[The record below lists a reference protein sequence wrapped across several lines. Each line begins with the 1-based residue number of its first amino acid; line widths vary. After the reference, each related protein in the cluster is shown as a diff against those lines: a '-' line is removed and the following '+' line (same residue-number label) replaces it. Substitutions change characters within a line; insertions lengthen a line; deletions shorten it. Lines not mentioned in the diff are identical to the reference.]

1 MKLQLFQIT
10 DDLNFE
16 ARGYFQK
23 KNKNCYCTYVNGCVK
38 GYKTVM
44 FSVGI

>member
-16 ARGYFQK
+16 ARGHFQK
-23 KNKNCYCTYVNGCVK
+23 KTRIVIARMSMGV
-38 GYKTVM
+38 
-44 FSVGI
+44 